1 MIDESVMDK
10 IIPIPE
16 EEKEILKIQKELVE
30 KGFII
35 NNFNKG
41 GVFYHLIRISVRIG
55 IEIKQLARS
64 ILNSCFIRHAEGE
77 SMIVKAAD
85 YGRFLREAVKAT
97 GYITI
102 YREEFDGT
110 LLISKGHMFKT
121 LPDIN
126 GREYKFYAV
135 EDTVID
141 AGEQVGK
148 VLVEAEKS
156 GTDYNLPA
164 GKITVSMIHLGGVSS
179 VTNEANW
186 LYQEGAEVESIESL
200 RERTMDAFEEA
211 AERTTDAKIKNA
223 AKTVP
228 GVLNVEID
236 SQHPRGQGTVDIIVT
251 SSAGEATETLLRKV
265 EQAIEYLK
273 GNYDDFLCRSATIV
287 RQDIDLT
294 IYLSKDVS
302 TSGVKEQ
309 AEYIIENTLK
319 LTDREDMNCLYLD
332 SIRVALAGG
341 ISDYRK
347 SVISKP
353 NNDIELNELTEQ
365 LFARYHTVLVIV
377 NYNYLMLDG
386 SWNLD
391 GAQILS
397 GVIRNFKVSVESN
410 IQMLGVDEKLTNL
423 KHIVEHNYWTLNGQ
437 VLLDGNRNLDAYRYE
452 EEIL

>member
-211 AERTTDAKIKNA
+211 AERTTDAKIKM
-223 AKTVP
+223 
-228 GVLNVEID
+228 
-236 SQHPRGQGTVDIIVT
+236 R
-251 SSAGEATETLLRKV
+251 LR
-265 EQAIEYLK
+265 QFLEY
-273 GNYDDFLCRSATIV
+273 
-287 RQDIDLT
+287 
-294 IYLSKDVS
+294 
-302 TSGVKEQ
+302 
-309 AEYIIENTLK
+309 
-319 LTDREDMNCLYLD
+319 
-332 SIRVALAGG
+332 
-341 ISDYRK
+341 
-347 SVISKP
+347 
-353 NNDIELNELTEQ
+353 
-365 LFARYHTVLVIV
+365 
-377 NYNYLMLDG
+377 
-386 SWNLD
+386 
-391 GAQILS
+391 
-397 GVIRNFKVSVESN
+397 
-410 IQMLGVDEKLTNL
+410 
-423 KHIVEHNYWTLNGQ
+423 
-437 VLLDGNRNLDAYRYE
+437 
-452 EEIL
+452 

>member
-179 VTNEANW
+179 VTN
-186 LYQEGAEVESIESL
+186 
-200 RERTMDAFEEA
+200 
-211 AERTTDAKIKNA
+211 
-223 AKTVP
+223 
-228 GVLNVEID
+228 
-236 SQHPRGQGTVDIIVT
+236 
-251 SSAGEATETLLRKV
+251 
-265 EQAIEYLK
+265 
-273 GNYDDFLCRSATIV
+273 
-287 RQDIDLT
+287 
-294 IYLSKDVS
+294 
-302 TSGVKEQ
+302 
-309 AEYIIENTLK
+309 
-319 LTDREDMNCLYLD
+319 
-332 SIRVALAGG
+332 
-341 ISDYRK
+341 
-347 SVISKP
+347 
-353 NNDIELNELTEQ
+353 
-365 LFARYHTVLVIV
+365 
-377 NYNYLMLDG
+377 
-386 SWNLD
+386 
-391 GAQILS
+391 
-397 GVIRNFKVSVESN
+397 
-410 IQMLGVDEKLTNL
+410 
-423 KHIVEHNYWTLNGQ
+423 
-437 VLLDGNRNLDAYRYE
+437 
-452 EEIL
+452 